1 MQNEYAIGLINLKQY
16 HWNTPSLFNSSCDT
30 PNDWFPIGDMTR
42 SMIGIVIRTIEKKNI
57 ITSLPGKIQ
66 YNGAN
71 QTTKKMAM
79 GVH

>member
-1 MQNEYAIGLINLKQY
+1 
-16 HWNTPSLFNSSCDT
+16 
-30 PNDWFPIGDMTR
+30 
-42 SMIGIVIRTIEKKNI
+42 MIGIVIRTIEKKNI